1 MGEFKVGDRVCWD
14 TVNGPK
20 TGVIEEF
27 TARGIRIRLP
37 DGKLIYAHETS
48 LKSC

>member
-1 MGEFKVGDRVCWD
+1 MVEFKPGDRVRWIAA
-14 TVNGPK
+14 NGPK

-48 LKSC
+48 LKPC